1 MGRVHIALF
10 TNGYPHVDAA
20 IRAMDLSHRHGASFS
35 RTIGEPLSLRRD
47 QFARWFVETD
57 ASHVLMLEG
66 DVVPPED
73 ALGRLLE
80 VGAPVVTA
88 VYPQWVDERLCSNV
102 QALTDATWS
111 ERIPSGR
118 FPIRRCLLG
127 CVLVTREA
135 LLKIP
140 APWFLSTMTE
150 TRFVTDDEWFCAAVS
165 RAGLSIICDGN
176 LSCAAFRQGT
186 DLRSL
191 ARLQRSHSGS
201 HPVAQN
207 TRAGDS
213 G

>member
-1 MGRVHIALF
+1 
-10 TNGYPHVDAA
+10 
-20 IRAMDLSHRHGASFS
+20 
-35 RTIGEPLSLRRD
+35 
-47 QFARWFVETD
+47 
-57 ASHVLMLEG
+57 
-66 DVVPPED
+66 
-73 ALGRLLE
+73 
-80 VGAPVVTA
+80 
-88 VYPQWVDERLCSNV
+88 VDERLCSNV
-102 QALTDATWS
+102 QTLTDATWS
-111 ERIPSGR
+111 ETIPSGR

-191 ARLQRSHSGS
+191 ARLQGSTRSGSQPSS
-201 HPVAQN
+201 HPVAQE
-207 TRAGDS
+207 TRAGEAD
-213 G
+213 